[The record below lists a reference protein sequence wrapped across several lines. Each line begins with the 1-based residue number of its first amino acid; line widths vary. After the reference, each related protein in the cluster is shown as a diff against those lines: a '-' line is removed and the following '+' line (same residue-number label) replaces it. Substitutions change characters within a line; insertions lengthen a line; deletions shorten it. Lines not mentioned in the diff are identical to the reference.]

1 MMRKGKMNKL
11 SILFLILALSLLAIN
26 CQTLVPTSRSVKADH
41 RVMLAEERTKKAREA
56 VEAAKQ
62 SGDFQQLVKAA
73 NIALK
78 AAEENQKGLG
88 ETAKDVKKSEAD
100 IQKKNWL
107 DYWKWVVGFWI
118 GITLIV
124 IIKFRK
130 FFIGWVS

>member
-1 MMRKGKMNKL
+1 MNKL
-11 SILFLILALSLLAIN
+11 TISLILALSLLAIN
-26 CQTLVPTSRSVKADH
+26 CQTFVPTSRSVKADR

-62 SGDFQQLVKAA
+62 SGNFDQLSKAA

-107 DYWKWVVGFWI
+107 DYWEWIVGLSI
-118 GITLIV
+118 ALIV
-124 IIKFRK
+124 IVKFKK
-130 FFIGWVS
+130 FFTSWFL

>member
-1 MMRKGKMNKL
+1 MNKL
-11 SILFLILALSLLAIN
+11 TILSLILALSLLAIN
-26 CQTLVPTSRSVKADH
+26 CQTFVPTSRSVKADR

-62 SGDFQQLVKAA
+62 SGNFDQLSKAA

-107 DYWKWVVGFWI
+107 DYWEWIVGFSI
-118 GITLIV
+118 ALIV
-124 IIKFRK
+124 IVKFKK
-130 FFIGWVS
+130 FFTSWFL